1 MRAAM
6 PQPRVLIA
14 VLIALSVVA
23 LLVVWAP
30 WAGDSPHAPD
40 PAASQPAGVLQPPSL
55 LAVGAAGPAEP
66 ASAPT
71 AVVAA
76 AKPPCPQPE
85 PMAPHQ
91 QALALQRA
99 IAALAGAGD
108 ETLALLLQKPADPA
122 GLAPWGAQVRAA
134 ALRSQ
139 DVPSLRW
146 AAGACEWAER
156 PVACRRELIAA
167 RLKLEPDNGL
177 HWLEW
182 LDEDPA
188 GAEDG
193 WRGLA
198 AARRWQ
204 ERPGTL
210 DERLARALPPG
221 LTAGQ
226 RESLLGPLREYQT
239 AWLPQ
244 PSSTVL
250 LQQCGHWGPGHPTG
264 AACAQALTLL
274 AQADS
279 AQAQRQGQEL
289 AQLMGR
295 TDIVF
300 APLPTAP
307 ATPAACE
314 AQQSSR

>member
-1 MRAAM
+1 MRAFQPAM
-6 PQPRVLIA
+6 SKSRLLILILAALA
-14 VLIALSVVA
+14 VA
-23 LLVVWAP
+23 VWWW
-30 WAGDSPHAPD
+30 WADDSEPAGSPEPAAPHA
-40 PAASQPAGVLQPPSL
+40 ALQLTSL
-55 LAVGAAGPAEP
+55 LATGASVASVPALP
-66 ASAPT
+66 DQAA
-71 AVVAA
+71 AVAA
-76 AKPPCPQPE
+76 RPPCPQPE
-85 PMAPHQ
+85 PIPPHQ

-99 IAALAGAGD
+99 IAALAGSGD
-108 ETLALLLQKPADPA
+108 DTLALLLQKPADPA
-122 GLAPWGAQVRAA
+122 SLAPWGAQVRAA
-134 ALRSQ
+134 ALRSR

-167 RLKLEPDNGL
+167 RLRLEPDNGL

-188 GAEDG
+188 GADDG

-198 AARRWQ
+198 AARHWQ

-221 LTAGQ
+221 LTPGQ
-226 RESLLGPLREYQT
+226 RESLLGPLREYQS

-250 LQQCGHWGPGHPTG
+250 QQQCGHWGPDHPTG
-264 AACAQALTLL
+264 AACGHALGLL

-279 AQAQRQGQEL
+279 APAQRQGQEL

-295 TDIVF
+295 TNVAF

-307 ATPAACE
+307 ATPGACE